1 MPPKVYHSV
10 GWHPQV
16 SQSFE
21 RLPNVSKWSITVTL
35 TTASWGVIDSTEN
48 LQSRCRGIFYQ
59 GGFLRRHRQYWKSS
73 VTVQGNAP
81 PRQHPDRLSTVL
93 KIFSHGAEES
103 STKAASWDVIDSTEK
118 SSVTVQGNAPPRQH
132 PERLS
137 TVLKIFSHGAEESST
152 KAASL
157 RRHRQYWKSSV
168 TVQGN
173 APPRQHPERLSTVLK
188 IFSHGAEESSTK
200 AASWDVIDSTENL
213 LSRCRGM
220 LHQGSILRD
229 YRQCWKY
236 SVTVQRNLL
245 PRRADSAASVSVSS
259 PSFRCKRI
267 SCLGYVPWW
276 NVICWSDHESTCLE
290 IRISAIDSSN
300 VAARIRNQQ

>member
-1 MPPKVYHSV
+1 MLPAYH
-10 GWHPQV
+10 
-16 SQSFE
+16 FY
-21 RLPNVSKWSITVTL
+21 RTCTVTL
-35 TTASWGVIDSTEN
+35 SNPRALDVKIAP
-48 LQSRCRGIFYQ
+48 R
-59 GGFLRRHRQYWKSS
+59 SS
-73 VTVQGNAP
+73 VFAP
-81 PRQHPDRLSTVL
+81 PTRP
-93 KIFSHGAEES
+93 GAGVS
-103 STKAASWDVIDSTEK
+103 S
-118 SSVTVQGNAPPRQH
+118 R
-132 PERLS
+132 ERLAS
-137 TVLKIFSHGAEESST
+137 MCLGLASCDFPIPRGGAVSKRIGVSDCNPVHIIRSVREHRGKERSGF
-152 KAASL
+152 L

-245 PRRADSAASVSVSS
+245 PRRLPGPRATSS
-259 PSFRCKRI
+259 SE
-267 SCLGYVPWW
+267 
-276 NVICWSDHESTCLE
+276 SDFCC
-290 IRISAIDSSN
+290 
-300 VAARIRNQQ
+300 VCC